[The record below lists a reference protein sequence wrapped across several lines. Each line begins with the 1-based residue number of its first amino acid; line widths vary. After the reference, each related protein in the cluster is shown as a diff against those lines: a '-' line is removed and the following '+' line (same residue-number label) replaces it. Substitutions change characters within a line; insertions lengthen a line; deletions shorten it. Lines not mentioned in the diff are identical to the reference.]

1 MANNGGVLLDG
12 LSNLI
17 VKLRHERDDIEKQL
31 NQLDEEIRAVETTIS
46 LYRKAGKIHEPEAYK
61 SIVPELQGRTHID
74 ALRHIAS
81 RSGGRLKVTDAK
93 RLMSEA
99 GLIRNPKNALSML
112 YTIISRSGEFER
124 IAPGEYRLIS
134 HVQQKFTYLDGRKNS
149 PISNLEKGGK

>member
-1 MANNGGVLLDG
+1 MANNGGVLLDE

-17 VKLRHERDDIEKQL
+17 VKLRRERDGVEKQL
-31 NQLDEEIRAVETTIS
+31 SELDEQIKAVETTIN
-46 LYRKAGKIHEPEAYK
+46 LYRKTGKIREPQAYK
-61 SIVPELQGRTHID
+61 SIVPELKNRTHLD
-74 ALRHIAS
+74 ALRHIAL
-81 RSGGRLKVTDAK
+81 RSGGSLKVTDAK

-134 HVQQKFTYLDGRKNS
+134 HVQQKFT
-149 PISNLEKGGK
+149 